1 MSGTR
6 LSQKPN
12 PTIEEGS
19 NGAASRDSPPA
30 CEGLIESH
38 RVHPFPCVS
47 LPPRPRPSYHETTT
61 GHRFA
66 DGAAAIDGR
75 VLRRMEAVGKNLF
88 AFFGEPSP
96 PAPGGGDG
104 DDVVVHVHF
113 GMSGAWAVFDSAES
127 EPEVRATT
135 RLR

>member
-1 MSGTR
+1 M
-6 LSQKPN
+6 
-12 PTIEEGS
+12 
-19 NGAASRDSPPA
+19 
-30 CEGLIESH
+30 
-38 RVHPFPCVS
+38 S
-47 LPPRPRPSYHETTT
+47 LPPRPRPTVHRIVNDDWD
-61 GHRFA
+61 RFA

-96 PAPGGGDG
+96 PSPGGGDG
-104 DDVVVHVHF
+104 DDDVVVHVHF